1 LRCQRGKERER
12 ERGERERMIENVIKN
27 NTVKHRSKTLVE
39 KNRER
44 SSLSGKEREIR
55 ITFKLRVVN
64 GA

>member
-1 LRCQRGKERER
+1 
-12 ERGERERMIENVIKN
+12 MIENVIKN